1 MSPEKQNAPSGNPG
15 DGEKAVF
22 VGEEDVGARSNPEK
36 DILAA
41 IVIGVFALAA
51 LYFALTLQ
59 VTENVMTTPG
69 LLPVLTSLTLLA
81 MAIGLGVKA
90 VRAGASTANIAAFVG
105 AARRDLSESEARRT
119 LFLMATIFIYVLA
132 VDFIDFEITFP
143 TPFFVFAFSG
153 YELISG
159 ITLTILLKLFW
170 GAAIGR
176 CLLVAF
182 VWVII
187 LASIFRDGF
196 HILLPGLA

>member
-90 VRAGASTANIAAFVG
+90 VRAGASTANIVALVG
-105 AARRDLSESEARRT
+105 AARRDLSESETRRT
-119 LFLMATIFIYVLA
+119 LFLMATTEDV
-132 VDFIDFEITFP
+132 
-143 TPFFVFAFSG
+143 
-153 YELISG
+153 
-159 ITLTILLKLFW
+159 
-170 GAAIGR
+170 
-176 CLLVAF
+176 
-182 VWVII
+182 
-187 LASIFRDGF
+187 
-196 HILLPGLA
+196 